1 MEDEGFSCQGGKTKH
16 QVLSFLKHFRK
27 PVLFFLCFLEI
38 RAKFSICIKWESHFF
53 PKHFV
58 LSQNFCTFLGKP
70 CFCSLFEHF
79 ENYVIYDFLIIFTNL
94 VKGCLKSASQSPGK
108 KRYYFRARLLAPL
121 SADGLATCT
130 VDVARASA
138 KTGPYFRQKTPTTFW
153 RRKPAL
159 VKPRSVV
166 AFLPLG

>member
-1 MEDEGFSCQGGKTKH
+1 MEDKGFSCQGGKTKH

-27 PVLFFLCFLEI
+27 PVFFFLCFLEI
-38 RAKFSICIKWESHFF
+38 RAKFSICIQWESQFF

-79 ENYVIYDFLIIFTNL
+79 EKYVICDFLIIFTNL

-108 KRYYFRARLLAPL
+108 KGTTFEPGFWHHFPPTRSRHARWMSRARRRKQARFLGRKLRPL
-121 SADGLATCT
+121 SGAGNRL
-130 VDVARASA
+130 
-138 KTGPYFRQKTPTTFW
+138 
-153 RRKPAL
+153 L
-159 VKPRSVV
+159 
-166 AFLPLG
+166 